1 MPGYGLNEATADF
14 FLLLVVGVNCYLG
27 WHYGL
32 VRRVV
37 AVAAVYAGTIAAW
50 FVGNPLAST
59 LGFGGLIANAWGFVA
74 VFAIVVVMV
83 EILASLYA
91 DVLRRLIVVMF
102 DRATGVVAGLLVGVL
117 ELGVLFLVAQAVA
130 GAPPPATSSGTP
142 ANQTTVAVAV
152 DNGVLTQFVVDLEPG
167 LQRLLS
173 PVIPGNLEKR
183 LDS

>member
-1 MPGYGLNEATADF
+1 
-14 FLLLVVGVNCYLG
+14 
-27 WHYGL
+27 
-32 VRRVV
+32 
-37 AVAAVYAGTIAAW
+37 
-50 FVGNPLAST
+50 
-59 LGFGGLIANAWGFVA
+59 
-74 VFAIVVVMV
+74 
-83 EILASLYA
+83 
-91 DVLRRLIVVMF
+91 
-102 DRATGVVAGLLVGVL
+102 
-117 ELGVLFLVAQAVA
+117 VLFLVAQAVA

>member
-32 VRRVV
+32 VRR
-37 AVAAVYAGTIAAW
+37 AIAFAAVYAGTIAAW

-59 LGFGGLIANAWGFVA
+59 LGSGGLIANAWGFVA

-83 EILASLYA
+83 EILAALYC
-91 DVLRRLIVVMF
+91 RRAPAAVVVMF
-102 DRATGVVAGLLVGVL
+102 DRVTGLVAGLVVGVL

-130 GAPPPATSSGTP
+130 NAPASAPPAPPRPTGPRWPSP
-142 ANQTTVAVAV
+142 WTT
-152 DNGVLTQFVVDLEPG
+152 G
-167 LQRLLS
+167 S
-173 PVIPGNLEKR
+173 
-183 LDS
+183 